1 MVRRSSFAD
10 WLGSKGWPSFDGRL
24 CLERCLGLS
33 GGLGAAVCL
42 SMLASRTALAQTS
55 VEPGNAEATSAEP
68 ANAEPSSAEPGTVE
82 PVTVERSIVAP
93 PVEARDLSVQRPIA
107 KPWQVLGEVQYRALV
122 VRDEDPANDQ
132 RMLYR
137 LGYSYALRPELILAA
152 RGGVSQRFVSEE
164 DESGFRLDD
173 TALSA
178 SYQHE
183 VDLARLGWDRS
194 LGLVHRLR
202 VYLPTSRRSQQDD
215 LYFAAE
221 WMTRAR
227 VRVTDQLFTG
237 LRGVLQYHAHG
248 YAEQSGPG
256 GEALPRVV
264 VEALAFLEYSPL
276 VSPSLGTLT
285 VGADVYSDQTIDYPS
300 RDPGQISADEL
311 PPGTLADRTD
321 TLVGAGSTDIFSSP
335 HFGYDLYVV
344 YQPPFEHLQFMAS
357 LEQVGNAV
365 RYGESR
371 LFLFNRDETEF
382 ALRVMVTY

>member
-1 MVRRSSFAD
+1 MARVSSSSGQPVFGR
-10 WLGSKGWPSFDGRL
+10 WLSAAAWLSVLALGR
-24 CLERCLGLS
+24 
-33 GGLGAAVCL
+33 AAFGQTSAQPTSAEPTRVEPT
-42 SMLASRTALAQTS
+42 SSASISAEATS
-55 VEPGNAEATSAEP
+55 VEPGNAE
-68 ANAEPSSAEPGTVE
+68 
-82 PVTVERSIVAP
+82 RSVAAP
-93 PVEARDLSVQRPIA
+93 PVEARDLTVQRPVT

-137 LGYSYALRPELILAA
+137 LGFNYAALPRLILSA
-152 RGGVSQRFVSEE
+152 RAGVSQRFVSEP

-173 TALSA
+173 SALSA
-178 SYQHE
+178 SYQHD

-194 LGLVHRLR
+194 LGLAHRLR

-215 LYFAAE
+215 LYFATE

-227 VRVTDQLFTG
+227 IRLTDQLFGG

-264 VEALAFLEYSPL
+264 MEALAFVEYSPL

-285 VGADVYSDQTIDYPS
+285 VGADVYADQTIDYPS
-300 RDPGQISADEL
+300 RDPGEISEGEL

-321 TLVGAGSTDIFSSP
+321 TLVGAGSTDTFSSP

-344 YQPPFEHLQFMAS
+344 YQPPIEHLQFMAS

-382 ALRVMVTY
+382 ALRVVVTY